1 VRLSNKPPT
10 RGKNIGHTNKLCFS
24 HHILTSSIVAFLHFL
39 VLKFKIVCHILFT
52 QRPSENEGSTHPAQS
67 TTRPPPS
74 LYFPD
79 RQGGDR
85 MSPGS
90 LDQRLMAELNRLE
103 FMEESVRQLTD
114 IERTKSVSFA
124 QQETVSLAQILK
136 VMRFP
141 RYHASSAF
149 NVFSLTEFR

>member
-1 VRLSNKPPT
+1 
-10 RGKNIGHTNKLCFS
+10 
-24 HHILTSSIVAFLHFL
+24 
-39 VLKFKIVCHILFT
+39 
-52 QRPSENEGSTHPAQS
+52 
-67 TTRPPPS
+67 
-74 LYFPD
+74 
-79 RQGGDR
+79 

-136 VMRFP
+136 VCR
-141 RYHASSAF
+141 ASPSAM
-149 NVFSLTEFR
+149 LE